1 MAELSNSYIKGF
13 VETCFKAGVHEK
25 QAAALLD
32 LAAVSMEKSAAG
44 PSFWKGVGQLITGT
58 GNVVGGAGKAVFGG
72 GSTVLKPVGKGL
84 GWLNDKAMVQPMK
97 HYMDTKNH
105 LAAFMHLLGVG
116 ALPPAVG
123 LTAFQNWRDRSDSK
137 LADAVNDVLGD
148 PELLV
153 FGNGGG
159 SSSRDTS
166 TYRPRYSS
174 SGSSVRS
181 VASPN
186 NIPGT
191 TDFTLTPGEQ
201 KLQGDSAGTTV
212 GTSVLPRS
220 VEDLVNRRRK
230 LSQALATL
238 QDTDSKSVS
247 ATVRARSGGN
257 NAVNELNEQLADVDS
272 QIDTLLGEHNRQVGI
287 NNANLAADRA
297 RLEKDLSDAKR
308 RDLHQSTIGYNN
320 PDAWWQNVANR
331 ALEFTGIRDTDAE
344 AYQRA
349 EDIRNLTD
357 RLRDAN
363 ATKPQDEI
371 DVVKAKRDIAN
382 LK

>member
-44 PSFWKGVGQLITGT
+44 PSFLKGIGQLITGT
-58 GNVVGGAGKAVFGG
+58 GNVVGGTGKAILRGG
-72 GSTVLKPVGKGL
+72 NAVLKPVR
-84 GWLNDKAMVQPMK
+84 WVNDKVMVQPIK
-97 HYMDTKNH
+97 HYADSKKYPAI
-105 LAAFMHLLGVG
+105 LAHLLGVG

-123 LTAFQNWRDRSDSK
+123 FTAFQNWRDSSDSK
-137 LADAVNDVLGD
+137 LADAVNDFLGA

-153 FGNGGG
+153 FGGGRG
-159 SSSRDTS
+159 SSYKDTS
-166 TYRPRYSS
+166 TYRPSFYS
-174 SGSSVRS
+174 GRGSVRD

-201 KLQGDSAGTTV
+201 KLQGGSNSTTI

-230 LSQALATL
+230 LSQAIATL
-238 QDTDSKSVS
+238 QGTDSNSIS

-257 NAVNELNEQLADVDS
+257 NAVNELNEQLSDVDS

-349 EDIRNLTD
+349 EDLRKLTD
-357 RLRDAN
+357 SLREAR
-363 ATKPQDEI
+363 ATKPQEEI
-371 DVVKAKRDIAN
+371 DVAKAKRDIAN